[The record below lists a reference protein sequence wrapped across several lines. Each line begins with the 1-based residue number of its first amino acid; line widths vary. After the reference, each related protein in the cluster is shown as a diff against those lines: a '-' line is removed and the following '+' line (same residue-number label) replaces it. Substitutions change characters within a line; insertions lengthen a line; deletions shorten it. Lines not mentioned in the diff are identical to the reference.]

1 MAKRSCDAGN
11 ANTADAS
18 ASMALLRLRSR
29 SGSSEPSR
37 ASARTRAVPKAIER
51 GVQMHRGITALVI
64 VGLLAAAAAVGATT
78 LGPGNGTASSHRE
91 APLIAED
98 PSADLTDLYA
108 FRSPDKPNTVTILAN
123 VIPGEDPAAGPN
135 WYTFS
140 PSARYNLKID
150 TDGDARTDVTYQFQ
164 FRTKTGPFFLGDTAQ
179 PFTVTR
185 IAGRSTKVVARGTT
199 PPNNI
204 GPRSTPN
211 YRSLAA
217 KSVVPLA
224 GGGQAFAGQ
233 RDDPFFGDIGAIFD
247 LVAIRKGTGNMGGGK
262 DFFAGYGVHTIGV
275 QLPIAD
281 LKAKTSTIGVW
292 SSVDRRKVTTRSTA
306 GARNS
311 GTWIQVNR
319 LANPLVNEVVI
330 PTGLKDQ
337 WNGLAAWNEGRFRQ
351 YYETPILAAVINKL
365 YKLDAPETGRD
376 DLVAVLLTGV
386 PKLNFTGSHPADL
399 LRLNLAIPFTKNPN
413 RMAVLAGDNQGWPNG
428 RRLGDDVIDI
438 AEQAVGGFLKGTKLP
453 LGDGVNADD
462 RKLMPSFPYI
472 ADPQSGFENT
482 KAK

>member
-1 MAKRSCDAGN
+1 MRKGII
-11 ANTADAS
+11 
-18 ASMALLRLRSR
+18 AL
-29 SGSSEPSR
+29 G
-37 ASARTRAVPKAIER
+37 A
-51 GVQMHRGITALVI
+51 
-64 VGLLAAAAAVGATT
+64 VGLLTAAAAVGAAT
-78 LGPGNGTASSHRE
+78 LGPGSGTASSHRE

-140 PSARYNLKID
+140 PNARYNLKID
-150 TDGDARTDVTYQFQ
+150 TNGDALPNVTYRFK
-164 FRTKTGPFFLGDTAQ
+164 FHTKTGPFFLGDTAQ

-185 IAGRSTKVVARGTT
+185 IAGGKSKVVARGTT

-204 GPRSTPN
+204 GPRSTPS

-217 KSVVPLA
+217 KGVVSVA
-224 GGGQAFAGQ
+224 GGGNAFAGQ

-262 DFFAGYGVHTIGV
+262 DFFAGYGVHSFGV
-275 QLPIAD
+275 QVPIAG
-281 LKAKTSTIGVW
+281 LKAKNGTIGVW
-292 SSVDRRKVTTRSTA
+292 SSVDRRKVTTR
-306 GARNS
+306 GAATRNS
-311 GTWIQVNR
+311 GGWVQVNR

-337 WNGLAAWNEGRFRQ
+337 WNALQPVQEGRFQ
-351 YYETPILAAVINKL
+351 KYYTTPILAAVINKL
-365 YKLDAPETGRD
+365 YKLGAPETGRD

-386 PKLNFTGSHPADL
+386 PKLNYTGPRLADL
-399 LRLNLAIPFTKNPN
+399 LRVNLTIPVTAKPD
-413 RMAVLAGDNQGWPNG
+413 RMGVLAGDNQGWPNG
-428 RRLGDDVIDI
+428 RRLNDDVIDI

-453 LGDGVNADD
+453 LGDGVNGDD
-462 RKLMPSFPYI
+462 RNLLGSFPYA

-482 KAK
+482 KGK

>member
-1 MAKRSCDAGN
+1 MRRRTIALAG
-11 ANTADAS
+11 
-18 ASMALLRLRSR
+18 
-29 SGSSEPSR
+29 
-37 ASARTRAVPKAIER
+37 
-51 GVQMHRGITALVI
+51 
-64 VGLLAAAAAVGATT
+64 VGLLTAAAVVGAAT

-140 PSARYNLKID
+140 PNARYNLKID
-150 TDGDARTDVTYQFQ
+150 TSGDAQADMTYRFQ

-179 PFTVTR
+179 PYTVTR
-185 IAGRSTKVVARGTT
+185 IARGKATVVAKGTT

-217 KSVVPLA
+217 KGVISLA
-224 GGGQAFAGQ
+224 GGGEAFAGQ

-262 DFFAGYGVHTIGV
+262 DFFAGYGVHTFGV
-275 QLPIAD
+275 QVPISA
-281 LKAKTSTIGVW
+281 LNAKGGIIGVW
-292 SSVDRRKVTTRSTA
+292 SSVDRRRITTRGATTRSS
-306 GARNS
+306 GA
-311 GTWIQVNR
+311 WVQVNR

-337 WNGLAAWNEGRFRQ
+337 WNALQPSQEERFQ
-351 YYETPILAAVINKL
+351 KYYTTPILAAVINKL
-365 YKLDAPETGRD
+365 YKLGAPETGRD

-386 PKLNFTGSHPADL
+386 PKLNYTGSKLADL
-399 LRLNLAIPFTKNPN
+399 LRLNLTIPVTAKPN
-413 RMAVLAGDNQGWPNG
+413 RMGVLAGDNQGWPNG
-428 RRLGDDVIDI
+428 RRLNDDVIDI

-453 LGDGVNADD
+453 LGDGVDGDD
-462 RKLMPSFPYI
+462 RNLLASFPYA
-472 ADPQSGFENT
+472 ADPQSGFDNT
-482 KAK
+482 KGK

>member
-1 MAKRSCDAGN
+1 MRKGII
-11 ANTADAS
+11 
-18 ASMALLRLRSR
+18 AL
-29 SGSSEPSR
+29 G
-37 ASARTRAVPKAIER
+37 A
-51 GVQMHRGITALVI
+51 
-64 VGLLAAAAAVGATT
+64 VGLLTAAAVVGAAT
-78 LGPGNGTASSHRE
+78 LGPDNGTASSHRE

-123 VIPGEDPAAGPN
+123 VVPGEDPGAGPN

-140 PSARYNLKID
+140 PNARYNLKVD
-150 TDGDARTDVTYQFQ
+150 TDGDARPNVTYRFQ

-185 IAGRSTKVVARGTT
+185 IAGGSSTVVARGTT

-211 YRSLAA
+211 YRALAA
-217 KSVVPLA
+217 KGVVALA

-262 DFFAGYGVHTIGV
+262 DFFAGYGVHTYGV
-275 QLPIAD
+275 QVPIAG
-281 LKAKTSTIGVW
+281 LKAKNGTIGVW
-292 SSVDRRKVTTRSTA
+292 SSVDRRKVTTRTVS

-311 GTWIQVNR
+311 GGWVQVNR
-319 LANPLVNEVVI
+319 LANPLVNEVII
-330 PTGLKDQ
+330 PTGLKDS
-337 WNGLAAWNEGRFRQ
+337 WNGLQPWQEGRFRK
-351 YYETPILAAVINKL
+351 YYDQPILAAVINQL
-365 YKLDAPETGRD
+365 YKLGAPESGRD

-386 PKLNFTGSHPADL
+386 PELNFTGSRLAEV
-399 LRLNLAIPFTKNPN
+399 LRLNLTVPVTKNPN
-413 RMAVLAGDNQGWPNG
+413 RMAVLAGDTQGWPNG

-453 LGDGVNADD
+453 LGDGVNGDD
-462 RKLMPSFPYI
+462 RKLLGSFPYI
-472 ADPQSGFENT
+472 ADPQAGFENT
-482 KAK
+482 KGK

>member
-1 MAKRSCDAGN
+1 MR
-11 ANTADAS
+11 
-18 ASMALLRLRSR
+18 
-29 SGSSEPSR
+29 
-37 ASARTRAVPKAIER
+37 
-51 GVQMHRGITALVI
+51 RGIIALGA
-64 VGLLAAAAAVGATT
+64 VGLLTAAAAVGAAT
-78 LGPGNGTASSHRE
+78 LGPGNGNASSHRE

-140 PSARYNLKID
+140 PNARYNLKID
-150 TDGDARTDVTYQFQ
+150 TNGDALANVTYRFQ
-164 FRTKTGPFFLGDTAQ
+164 FHTKTGPFFLGDTAQ

-185 IAGRSTKVVARGTT
+185 IAGGKSKVVARGTT

-204 GPRSTPN
+204 GPRSTPS

-217 KSVVPLA
+217 KGVVSVA
-224 GGGQAFAGQ
+224 GGGSAFAGQ

-262 DFFAGYGVHTIGV
+262 DFFAGYGVHSFGV
-275 QLPIAD
+275 QVPIAG
-281 LKAKTSTIGVW
+281 LNAKNGTIGVW
-292 SSVDRRKVTTRSTA
+292 SSVDRRKVTTR
-306 GARNS
+306 GAATRNS
-311 GTWIQVNR
+311 GGWVQVNR

-337 WNGLAAWNEGRFRQ
+337 WNALQPVQEGRFQ
-351 YYETPILAAVINKL
+351 KYYTTPILAAVINKL
-365 YKLDAPETGRD
+365 YKLGAPETGRD

-386 PKLNFTGSHPADL
+386 PKLNYTGPRLADL
-399 LRLNLAIPFTKNPN
+399 LRVNLTIPVTAKPD
-413 RMAVLAGDNQGWPNG
+413 RMGVLAGDNQGWPNG
-428 RRLGDDVIDI
+428 RRLNDDVIDI

-453 LGDGVNADD
+453 LGDGVNGDD
-462 RKLMPSFPYI
+462 RNLLGSFPYA

-482 KAK
+482 KGK

>member
-1 MAKRSCDAGN
+1 MR
-11 ANTADAS
+11 
-18 ASMALLRLRSR
+18 
-29 SGSSEPSR
+29 
-37 ASARTRAVPKAIER
+37 
-51 GVQMHRGITALVI
+51 RGIIALGA
-64 VGLLAAAAAVGATT
+64 VGLLTAAAAVGAAT

-140 PSARYNLKID
+140 PNARYNLKID
-150 TDGDARTDVTYQFQ
+150 TNGDALANVTYRFQ
-164 FRTKTGPFFLGDTAQ
+164 FHTKTGPFFLGDTAQ

-185 IAGRSTKVVARGTT
+185 IAGGKSKVVARGTT

-204 GPRSTPN
+204 GPRSTPS

-217 KSVVPLA
+217 KGVVSVA
-224 GGGQAFAGQ
+224 GGGSAFAGQ

-262 DFFAGYGVHTIGV
+262 DFFAGYGVHSFGV
-275 QLPIAD
+275 QVPIAG
-281 LKAKTSTIGVW
+281 LKAKNGTIGVW
-292 SSVDRRKVTTRSTA
+292 SSVDRRKVTTRGTA
-306 GARNS
+306 TRNS
-311 GTWIQVNR
+311 GGWVQVNR

-337 WNGLAAWNEGRFRQ
+337 WNALQPVQEGRFQ
-351 YYETPILAAVINKL
+351 KYYTTPILAAVINKL
-365 YKLDAPETGRD
+365 YKLGAPETGRD

-386 PKLNFTGSHPADL
+386 PKLNYTGPRLADL
-399 LRLNLAIPFTKNPN
+399 LRVNLTIPVTAKPD
-413 RMAVLAGDNQGWPNG
+413 RMGVLAGDNQGWPNG
-428 RRLGDDVIDI
+428 RRLNDDVIDI

-453 LGDGVNADD
+453 LGDGVNGDD
-462 RKLMPSFPYI
+462 RNLLGSFPYA

-482 KAK
+482 KGK

>member
-1 MAKRSCDAGN
+1 MR
-11 ANTADAS
+11 
-18 ASMALLRLRSR
+18 
-29 SGSSEPSR
+29 
-37 ASARTRAVPKAIER
+37 
-51 GVQMHRGITALVI
+51 RGIIALGA
-64 VGLLAAAAAVGATT
+64 VGLLTAAAAVGAAT

-140 PSARYNLKID
+140 PNARYNLKID
-150 TDGDARTDVTYQFQ
+150 TNGDALPNVTYRFQ
-164 FRTKTGPFFLGDTAQ
+164 FHTKTGPFFLGDTAQ
-179 PFTVTR
+179 PFTVRR
-185 IAGRSTKVVARGTT
+185 IAGGKSKVVARGTT

-204 GPRSTPN
+204 GPRSTPS

-217 KSVVPLA
+217 KGVVSVA
-224 GGGQAFAGQ
+224 GGGSAFAGQ

-262 DFFAGYGVHTIGV
+262 DFFAGYGVHSFGV
-275 QLPIAD
+275 QVPIAG
-281 LKAKTSTIGVW
+281 LRAKNGTIGVW
-292 SSVDRRKVTTRSTA
+292 SSVDRRKVTTRGTA
-306 GARNS
+306 TRNS
-311 GTWIQVNR
+311 GGWVQVNR

-337 WNGLAAWNEGRFRQ
+337 WNALQPVQEGRFQ
-351 YYETPILAAVINKL
+351 KYYTTPILAAVINKL
-365 YKLDAPETGRD
+365 YKLGAPETGRD

-386 PKLNFTGSHPADL
+386 PKLNYTGPRLADL
-399 LRLNLAIPFTKNPN
+399 LRVNLTIPVTAKPD
-413 RMAVLAGDNQGWPNG
+413 RMGVLAGDNQGWPNG

-453 LGDGVNADD
+453 LGDGVNGDD
-462 RKLMPSFPYI
+462 RNLLGSFPYA

-482 KAK
+482 KGK